1 MTASNPP
8 EVQGTATVPMSL
20 RFKWW
25 RDRVSYRINSSLS
38 SFFLRLAFRFGDRG
52 SKLVKH
58 AESEM
63 RRAGLYDADADYGGM
78 LPHAVMQ
85 LVRIHSMQGHSGFS
99 HGYTLALFNK
109 VVNFQVLTPITD
121 DPEEWSDCSMMSCR
135 PSWQNKR
142 QFSCFSED
150 GGKTYRDQNER
161 PYYTDETG
169 AEYTKSGDE
178 LSLHTS
184 KPHKGNADVKSS

>member
-1 MTASNPP
+1 MATGNSP
-8 EVQGTATVPMSL
+8 EVAGTATVPLHL

-25 RDRVSYRINSSLS
+25 RDRVSYSITSRLS
-38 SFFLRLAFRFGDRG
+38 QFFLSLAFRFGDRE

-58 AESEM
+58 AENEM

-121 DPEEWSDCSMMSCR
+121 DPDEWMDCSMMSGR

-142 QFSCFSED
+142 QSSCFSDD
-150 GGKTYRDQNER
+150 GGKTYRDNNER
-161 PYYTDETG
+161 PRYTDEAG
-169 AEYTKSGDE
+169 CSYTKSGDE
-178 LSLHTS
+178 APLHTS
-184 KPHKGNADVKSS
+184 KPHKGNADDQPS